1 MRNAGNINK
10 SEIMAKRKKKRKR
23 QNPKMVALWLVLM
36 AFFIGEL
43 LFYTWC
49 RVQFVQVKYEISK
62 ATRKQQRL
70 VALQDNLKIEL
81 ANLKSPQR
89 IATIA
94 REQLGLIT
102 PTPKQMIPI
111 P

>member
-1 MRNAGNINK
+1 ML
-10 SEIMAKRKKKRKR
+10 
-23 QNPKMVALWLVLM
+23 ALCLVLM
-36 AFFIGEL
+36 GVFIGEL

-49 RVQFVQVKYEISK
+49 RVQCVQVKYEISK
-62 ATRKQQRL
+62 ATREQQRL
-70 VALQDNLKIEL
+70 VALRDNLKIEL

-94 REQLGLIT
+94 RNQLGLIT
-102 PTPKQMIPI
+102 PTSKQMIPI

>member
-1 MRNAGNINK
+1 ML
-10 SEIMAKRKKKRKR
+10 
-23 QNPKMVALWLVLM
+23 VLWLVLM
-36 AFFIGEL
+36 GLFIGEL

-49 RVQFVQVKYEISK
+49 RVQYVQVKYEISK
-62 ATRKQQRL
+62 ATQKQQRL
-70 VALQDNLKIEL
+70 LALQDNLKIEL

-94 REQLGLIT
+94 KEQLDLIT
-102 PTPKQMIPI
+102 PTSKQMVPI

>member
-1 MRNAGNINK
+1 ML
-10 SEIMAKRKKKRKR
+10 
-23 QNPKMVALWLVLM
+23 ALWLVLM
-36 AFFIGEL
+36 GFFIGEL

-49 RVQFVQVKYEISK
+49 RVQCVQVQYEISK

-70 VALQDNLKIEL
+70 LALQDNLKIEL

-94 REQLGLIT
+94 REQLGLMT
-102 PTPKQMIPI
+102 PTSKQMVPI

>member
-1 MRNAGNINK
+1 
-10 SEIMAKRKKKRKR
+10 MAKRKKKRKR
-23 QNPKMVALWLVLM
+23 QNPKMLALGLVLM
-36 AFFIGEL
+36 GLFIGEL

-49 RVQFVQVKYEISK
+49 RVQWVQVKYDIAK
-62 ATRKQQRL
+62 ATQTQQRL

-102 PTPKQMIPI
+102 PTSKQMVPI